1 MEENILKKNPE
12 LTEATKK
19 NFADTFC
26 ILNRQKTIEKISIR
40 EICEKAGYNRSTF
53 YQYFK
58 DIYDLRDFVEEIII
72 SHVKENFLV
81 NIKKE
86 NFSETFIKAF
96 TKIQTDKAKYFD
108 VMMNLENRGRFTE
121 KLIES
126 VKKIF
131 IKNFE
136 IDEEKI
142 FSDYIVEVYFNTVFS
157 VINCWIKNVRNL
169 DVKEIS
175 KFISEILTSGVMKNF
190 AKKISD
196 NAE

>member
-1 MEENILKKNPE
+1 
-12 LTEATKK
+12 LTFATKK
-19 NFADTFC
+19 NFADAFC
-26 ILNRQKTIEKISIR
+26 ILNRQKNIEKITIR

-53 YQYFK
+53 YQHFK

-72 SHVKENFLV
+72 SHVKENFLL

-86 NFSETFIKAF
+86 NFSETFINAF

-121 KLIES
+121 KLIQS

-136 IDEEKI
+136 IDEKNF
-142 FSDYIVEVYFNTVFS
+142 FSDYIVEVYFNTVLS
-157 VINCWIKNVRNL
+157 VINCWIKNRRNL
-169 DVKEIS
+169 DIGDIS
-175 KFISEILTSGVMKNF
+175 KFIEKILTEGIIKNL
-190 AKKISD
+190 
-196 NAE
+196 

>member
-1 MEENILKKNPE
+1 MKKNPE

-19 NFADTFC
+19 NFADAFC

-40 EICEKAGYNRSTF
+40 EICENAGYNRSTF
-53 YQYFK
+53 YKYFK

-131 IKNFE
+131 VKNFD

-142 FSDYIVEVYFNTVFS
+142 FSDYFVEVYFNTVFS
-157 VINCWIKNVRNL
+157 VINYWIKNDRNL

-175 KFISEILTSGVMKNF
+175 KFISEILTSGVMKNL
-190 AKKISD
+190 
-196 NAE
+196 